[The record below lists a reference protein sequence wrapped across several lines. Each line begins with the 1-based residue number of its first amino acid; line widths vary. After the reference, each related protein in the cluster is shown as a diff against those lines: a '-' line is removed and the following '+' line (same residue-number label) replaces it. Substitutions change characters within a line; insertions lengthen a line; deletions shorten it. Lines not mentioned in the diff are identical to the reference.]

1 MKMGFMKIK
10 KHLIKEL
17 NIMDYHQFWI
27 HSQYKAFKMAREESF
42 FNSEVATTQIDW
54 PENAKMR

>member
-1 MKMGFMKIK
+1 MKIK

-27 HSQYKAFKMAREESF
+27 HSQYKAFKMAQEEAF

-54 PENAKMR
+54 SENAKMR